1 MTGISDDQDW
11 DAYPPGAV
19 PVAYPPAAAQG
30 PPPGY
35 GPPYGPPPG
44 YGPAYW
50 PPGYGYPYAYPPLT
64 PPAWPH
70 GPGRP
75 GVATT
80 AAVLGFV
87 TAGLTLLVS
96 AAMLLAVL
104 SGEDDVVTLLLTLGW
119 PCAAG
124 LIVGGV
130 RLQRRRSP
138 AALFGAAIA
147 SVAVLVLA
155 WLAGAVTI
163 DRTDGM
169 DGLTVFVF
177 AALVLPVLT
186 AVFAWIPVVRSWAA
200 ARED

>member
-1 MTGISDDQDW
+1 MTGIPDDQDW
-11 DAYPPGAV
+11 DAYPPGTAPQA
-19 PVAYPPAAAQG
+19 PVYAQPAY

-35 GPPYGPPPG
+35 AYGPPPG
-44 YGPAYW
+44 YG
-50 PPGYGYPYAYPPLT
+50 YGYPPLS

-70 GPGRP
+70 GPGQP

-104 SGEDDVVTLLLTLGW
+104 GGEDDVVTLLLTLGW

-138 AALFGAAIA
+138 AVLFGAAVA
-147 SVAVLVLA
+147 CVAVLLLA

-163 DRTDGM
+163 DRTDGLE
-169 DGLTVFVF
+169 GLTVFVF

-186 AVFAWIPVVRSWAA
+186 AVFAWLPVVRGWAA
-200 ARED
+200 ARPD